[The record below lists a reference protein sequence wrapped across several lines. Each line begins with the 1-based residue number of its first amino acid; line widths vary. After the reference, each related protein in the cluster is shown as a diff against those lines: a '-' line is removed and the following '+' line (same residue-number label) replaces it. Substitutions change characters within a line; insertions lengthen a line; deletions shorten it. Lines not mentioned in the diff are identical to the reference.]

1 MNRQHLLIV
10 FFCVGVSFAQDS
22 IQGIVL
28 DSEGNPLPQVTI
40 QASPAKVRVHTDD
53 SGYFRLAAASPQT
66 LDVALEGYL
75 PNTLEAKPGDLL
87 TITLFSVETYDRNQ
101 PQPQGNII
109 VLSDEELS
117 DDNDALDNISGLLQ
131 TAADSFSRTAAF
143 EFSSSFFRLRGLDSN
158 HATVMIN
165 GLPMNKL
172 LNGRPQWS
180 NWGGLNDVLRQRE
193 LSPSIAPSDAMLGG
207 ALGTTN
213 MITRASGYA
222 QGGRLTLSFSNRT
235 YNQRIM
241 ASYATGLMKHGWS
254 AAIALGNRWG
264 KSGFQEGTFYDAQS
278 LFVAV
283 EKEWSQHSLNAT
295 LIAAPNRR
303 GKSSPNTQEVYDL
316 KGLRYNAYWG
326 VQSGATRNARV
337 KRLIEP
343 MLLLHHQWKLSSR
356 AQLQTNIG
364 LQFGKQGNSRL
375 DYPGGAN
382 PSPAYYQKMP
392 SYFLTQSNGPEYES
406 AYVYQQ
412 AFIEDGQ
419 LNWNRMYDANIT
431 NNSTGLA
438 AAYVLYEDR
447 MDDRQWSVNTSFR
460 NRWSNR
466 FSLAG
471 TVQYRMLRSKNFA
484 SILDLLGSTGY
495 LNIDPY
501 NGIQYDFDNPNQIV
515 GVGDKMRYHYT
526 LDAHRTEVSVIA
538 RFTFPKINGY
548 VGAEYSSTQYQR
560 DGKYRYEAY
569 MDSSKGKSKKTS
581 LSGGSIKLGAAYAL
595 SGKHGL
601 QFNAALLTRAPN
613 LRNSFSNPRHSN
625 AIVGDQGGRS
635 LSMERIAAADLSYVF
650 RSPRLH
656 ARLTAYYTRV
666 QQANETSFFFAEGI
680 GGDTSS
686 FVQEV
691 MQGIDKLHQ
700 GIEFGIE
707 GQLLQSFKLKGAVAW
722 GQHSYANNPSIYLTS
737 EDFGYLDFGTAK
749 MKHLRLASGP
759 QEAYSLGIEFRE
771 NHWWFG
777 LTGNYF
783 DKTFLDV
790 GPINRTQ
797 NFLLDSDGLPFTD
810 YDPEQA
816 RLLLQ
821 QEQFAPYTVVNA
833 VLGKSWRL
841 EDKYVGVFLSVNNL
855 LNQSFKTGGFEQSR
869 NANYRELLQE
879 IQADKRRFGPKY
891 WYGRG
896 TTYFLNMYLRF

>member
-28 DSEGNPLPQVTI
+28 DSEGNPLPQVII
-40 QASPAKVRVHTDD
+40 QASPAKVRVYTDD

-66 LDVALEGYL
+66 LDVVLEGHL

-87 TITLFSVETYDRNQ
+87 TITLFSVETNDPNQ
-101 PQPQGNII
+101 PQQQGNII

-180 NWGGLNDVLRQRE
+180 NWGGLNDVLRHRE
-193 LSPSIAPSDAMLGG
+193 LSPSIAPSDVLLGG

-254 AAIALGNRWG
+254 AAIALGNRGG
-264 KSGFQEGTFYDAQS
+264 KAGFQEGTFYDAQS

-283 EKEWSQHSLNAT
+283 EKEWPKHSLNAT

-326 VQSGATRNARV
+326 VQSGTIRNARV
-337 KRLIEP
+337 KRIIEP

-356 AQLQTNIG
+356 TQLQTNIG
-364 LQFGKQGNSRL
+364 LQFGEQGNSRL
-375 DYPGGAN
+375 DYPGGVN

-392 SYFLTQSNGPEYES
+392 SYFLTQSNGPDYES

-419 LNWNRMYDANIT
+419 LNWNRMYQANST
-431 NNSTGLA
+431 NNSGGLP

-466 FSLAG
+466 FSLIG
-471 TVQYRMLRSKNFA
+471 TVQYRWLHSQNFA

-495 LNIDPY
+495 LNVDPY
-501 NGIQYDFDNPNQIV
+501 NGFQYDFDNPNRVV

-526 LDAHRTEVSVIA
+526 LDAHRTETSVIA

-548 VGAEYSSTQYQR
+548 VGAQYSSTQYQR
-560 DGKYRYEAY
+560 EGKYNYEPY
-569 MDSSKGKSKKTS
+569 LNHSKGKSDKIT
-581 LSGGSIKLGAAYAL
+581 LSGGSIKLGVVYTL
-595 SGKHGL
+595 SGKHGVQL
-601 QFNAALLTRAPN
+601 NAALLTRTPS

-650 RSPRLH
+650 RSPKLN